1 MKSLTR
7 ALGGALLALAAG
19 AVLAQTATTASTTT
33 SARTNRMDKL
43 AILLDLTPSEKTQVQ
58 TILEGQ
64 RTQMQQLRSQ
74 MKSQWQAAKAAGTK
88 PDFAQMRSALQQ
100 LHQETLTKLSTV
112 LSATQLT
119 KFKTLESMTRH
130 HRFGHGGFGGGG
142 SSADAPS
149 SGASSN

>member
-1 MKSLTR
+1 MKSLTK
-7 ALGGALLALAAG
+7 ALGVALLALAAG
-19 AVLAQTATTASTTT
+19 AVLAQTTATTASTTGPT
-33 SARTNRMDKL
+33 SRMDKV
-43 AILLDLTPSEKTQVQ
+43 AILLDLTASQKTQVQ

-88 PDFAQMRSALQQ
+88 PDFAQMRSAFQQ

-130 HRFGHGGFGGGG
+130 HGFRHGGFGGGG
-142 SSADAPS
+142 SSADASS
-149 SGASSN
+149 SGTSSN